1 MSAFRIALLTV
12 AALFLSFSPRA
23 SAQGIPPAG
32 MTYGVL
38 PPGNPSFVSWTHF
51 NKKGTCYT
59 KDINGGYCQGIWGMD
74 NNNILYVRP
83 DIYTYPKALYVF
95 KGFNAFGTNINQFN
109 TSLVFV
115 GY

>member
-1 MSAFRIALLTV
+1 
-12 AALFLSFSPRA
+12 
-23 SAQGIPPAG
+23 
-32 MTYGVL
+32 
-38 PPGNPSFVSWTHF
+38 
-51 NKKGTCYT
+51 
-59 KDINGGYCQGIWGMD
+59 MD